1 MLLGRWSP
9 EGEVCTEYSDACLSV
24 VWWEACLRK
33 AWCLPDTIL
42 PKAFTF
48 PAACLI
54 PDSWVSGEN
63 PMISHQEG
71 IAIFILNAA
80 VITGTCGQTCWN
92 FGTFKSFGT
101 AVPRISLPTKKTNC
115 GHGLPGEPQGG
126 QRGRQVILHSH
137 QLADSTLELEFSILI
152 FVFTFIWLI
161 TPCWLSDIF
170 TLCDCQGKYLLRLPH
185 SHIRKWRCSCLSSLT
200 RLPVLSVYLQASSSI
215 DDCPMSY

>member
-1 MLLGRWSP
+1 MLLGRWSL
-9 EGEVCTEYSDACLSV
+9 EGEVCTEYSDARLSV

-101 AVPRISLPTKKTNC
+101 AVPRISQPTKKPNC
-115 GHGLPGEPQGG
+115 GCGLPGEPQGG

-161 TPCWLSDIF
+161 APELFADFVTFLPSATVRGSICY
-170 TLCDCQGKYLLRLPH
+170 DCHTHTFGSGDVPVFQVWHAYL
-185 SHIRKWRCSCLSSLT
+185 
-200 RLPVLSVYLQASSSI
+200 YLVFIYKLLLA
-215 DDCPMSY
+215 